1 MAPGPA
7 TGPGAPA
14 RLRGALAALATTVI
28 GQLRLVGSR
37 CCVGQADAA
46 WRRTIGGQAG
56 PHAAGQAGPHA
67 AGQSGADAAGRSG
80 TRAG

>member
-1 MAPGPA
+1 VAPGPA

-14 RLRGALAALATTVI
+14 RLRRALAALATVVI

-46 WRRTIGGQAG
+46 WRRTI
-56 PHAAGQAGPHA
+56 AGQAGT
-67 AGQSGADAAGRSG
+67 DAAGRAGPDAAGSSG

>member
-1 MAPGPA
+1 V
-7 TGPGAPA
+7 
-14 RLRGALAALATTVI
+14 LATVVI

-46 WRRTIGGQAG
+46 WRRTI
-56 PHAAGQAGPHA
+56 AGQAGPDD
-67 AGQSGADAAGRSG
+67 AGQAGADASGPSG

>member
-1 MAPGPA
+1 V
-7 TGPGAPA
+7 
-14 RLRGALAALATTVI
+14 LATVVI

-46 WRRTIGGQAG
+46 WRRTI
-56 PHAAGQAGPHA
+56 AGQAGLHA
-67 AGQSGADAAGRSG
+67 DGQSDADADGQAGADADGPSG

>member
-1 MAPGPA
+1 VAPGPA

-14 RLRGALAALATTVI
+14 RLRGALAALATVVI

-46 WRRTIGGQAG
+46 WRRTI
-56 PHAAGQAGPHA
+56 AGQAGPDA
-67 AGQSGADAAGRSG
+67 AGQAAADAAGRSG